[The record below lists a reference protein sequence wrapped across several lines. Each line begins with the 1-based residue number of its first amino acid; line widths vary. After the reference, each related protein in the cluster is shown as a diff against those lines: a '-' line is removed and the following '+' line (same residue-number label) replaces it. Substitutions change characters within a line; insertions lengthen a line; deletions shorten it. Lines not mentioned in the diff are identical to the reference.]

1 MTLESGIALAVFIVV
16 CFAVS
21 TMGAIFRPGDWYDN
35 LNKPSWQPPSWLFAP
50 VWSILYVMIAVSGW
64 LVWRE
69 HGLAGA
75 SFAFVVY
82 GIQLVVNGAWSP
94 VFFGLKRP
102 DLALIEV
109 GFLWL
114 SVVATIWVF
123 APLNETATWLLV
135 PYLVWVSFASF
146 LNFTIVRLN
155 PRYRFTSAD
164 ET

>member
-1 MTLESGIALAVFIVV
+1 MTLDSGIALAVFIVI

-21 TMGAIFRPGDWYDN
+21 TMGAIFRPGEWYDN

-64 LVWRE
+64 LVWRDF
-69 HGLAGA
+69 GLTGA
-75 SFAFVVY
+75 AFAFVVY
-82 GIQLVVNGAWSP
+82 GIQLVINGAWSP

-109 GFLWL
+109 VFLWL

-123 APLNETATWLLV
+123 APLNTTAAWLLV
-135 PYLVWVSFASF
+135 PYLAWVSFASF
-146 LNFTIVRLN
+146 LNLTIVRLN
-155 PRYRFTSAD
+155 PQYHFTNSRGS
-164 ET
+164 